1 MAISSKSSPV
11 LTAGARQANRNRDSF
26 YSINTNSITQEVS
39 MSKSPGH
46 QKWPDHKV
54 QEKRLDQ
61 RVQVSINGEVIA
73 DSSNVIQVDEDQHPP
88 RYYFPRSDISMDK
101 LERSDTVTEC
111 PFKGTAHYYHL
122 KLGGQVL
129 EDAVW
134 TYEEP
139 YEEHRALKDRFAF
152 YDDKFQEIHIAAGPK
167 A

>member
-1 MAISSKSSPV
+1 
-11 LTAGARQANRNRDSF
+11 
-26 YSINTNSITQEVS
+26 

-61 RVQVSINGEVIA
+61 PVQVSINGEVIA

-88 RYYFPRSDISMDK
+88 RYYFPRSDVGMDK
-101 LERSDTVTEC
+101 LERSDTVTKC

-139 YEEHRALKDRFAF
+139 YEEHHALKDRLAF
-152 YDDKFQEIHIAAGPK
+152 DDDKFPEIHIALEPK